1 MISFSYEIMQSWI
14 MYSDIFHFIDNGIDE
29 IIFFFNQ
36 LLKYSRIGREI
47 IIILSLFLIKKIRYR
62 D

>member
-1 MISFSYEIMQSWI
+1 MH
-14 MYSDIFHFIDNGIDE
+14 SDIFHFIDNGIDE
-29 IIFFFNQ
+29 IIFFNQ

-47 IIILSLFLIKKIRYR
+47 IITFSLFLIKRIWYR